1 MDFLNM
7 NADDVTAYVNAKWPD
22 ANKSPLAKLFD
33 TAEVADE
40 VIDVSDDDISEA
52 VEHAHSCIDACK
64 ANGIEFDEETIS
76 HNVKSNFPHL
86 DEDTCDAVASVVVGD
101 RL

>member
-1 MDFLNM
+1 MDILNM

-33 TAEVADE
+33 TAEVAGK

-52 VEHAHSCIDACK
+52 LKKCAENTNCTMYV
-64 ANGIEFDEETIS
+64 GISPSLAMGI
-76 HNVKSNFPHL
+76 
-86 DEDTCDAVASVVVGD
+86 
-101 RL
+101 RR